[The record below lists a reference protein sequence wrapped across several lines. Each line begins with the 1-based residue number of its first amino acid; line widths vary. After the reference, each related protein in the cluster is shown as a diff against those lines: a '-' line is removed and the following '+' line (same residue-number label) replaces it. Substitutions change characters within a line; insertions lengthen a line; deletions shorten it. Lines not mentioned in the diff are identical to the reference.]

1 MTARC
6 FQTVEEMADY
16 QADRE
21 LQEAL
26 RVQSMSPEERFQWL
40 TENWGRL
47 QDSASALFPD
57 LPQRPKTARCYASM
71 EEKNKFDEARELELA
86 LQRSAMMNK
95 HREKR

>member
-21 LQEAL
+21 RQEAL
-26 RVQSMSPEERFQWL
+26 RVQSMSPEERLQWL

-47 QDSASALFPD
+47 QDSASSLFSD
-57 LPQRPKTARCYASM
+57 LPQRPKIARCYASM

-86 LQRSAMMNK
+86 LQRSVMISK
-95 HREKR
+95 PRVER